1 MKELETMLFKKIG
14 S

>member
-1 MKELETMLFKKIG
+1 MKELETMLFKKID